1 MVTPSVGAVILVSFP
16 FSDLS
21 QTKLRP
27 ALVVAKSGHEDW
39 ILCQITS
46 NVYSDPMALE
56 ITNQDFIN
64 GSLRN
69 TSYVRPGKIFTANR
83 SLILTRVGNLKFES
97 LTPIINSIVSM
108 FQSGLVS

>member
-27 ALVVAKSGHEDW
+27 ALVVAKAGHEDW
-39 ILCQITS
+39 ILYQITS

-56 ITNQDFIN
+56 ITNQDFSN

-69 TSYVRPGKIFTANR
+69 TSYARPGKILTANR
-83 SLILTRVGNLKFES
+83 SLILSRVGILKLES
-97 LTPIINSIVSM
+97 LTTIINSIVRM